1 MLEQEKEETTTQSA
15 RGSPEE
21 EEDGEIVPDDSVVS
35 GDITDPEFLQIMVS
49 RMNIFFQQN
58 KFREGDWMRT
68 NLSMVRLRIR
78 RGKRT
83 RLFLN

>member
-1 MLEQEKEETTTQSA
+1 MLEQEKEETTQSA

-21 EEDGEIVPDDSVVS
+21 EEDEEIVPDDSVVS

-58 KFREGDWMRT
+58 KFREEDWMRT